1 MLCEK
6 IKTQVISDTMKEI
19 KENEKKF
26 CCLLISRIA
35 KKRKKS
41 EELENE
47 TNIENFYGERKCELI
62 D

>member
-6 IKTQVISDTMKEI
+6 IKTQVISYTMKEI
-19 KENEKKF
+19 KENENKF
-26 CCLLISRIA
+26 CCRIA

-47 TNIENFYGERKCELI
+47 TNIQNFYGERKCELI